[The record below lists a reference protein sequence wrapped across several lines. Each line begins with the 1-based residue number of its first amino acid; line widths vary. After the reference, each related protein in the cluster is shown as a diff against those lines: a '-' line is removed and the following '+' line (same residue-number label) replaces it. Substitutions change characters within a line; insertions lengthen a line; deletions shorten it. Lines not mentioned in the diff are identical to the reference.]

1 MLKLK
6 ELLVQKGMTAAELS
20 RKSGVSIRTIED
32 MQRRGDG
39 RLSTAR
45 KLCDALGAALDEL
58 YPPAD

>member
-6 ELLVQKGMTAAELS
+6 ELLVQKGMSAAELA
-20 RKSGVSIRTIED
+20 RRSGVSIRTIED

-45 KLCDALGAALDEL
+45 RLCDALGVTLDEL
-58 YPPAD
+58 YPSAE